1 MKDWQNSELIERFGA
16 YFKKLRTELGLTQKN
31 IAVKAKMEQSHI
43 SEIEAGLRN
52 ITLDII
58 FSLAKAMDIG
68 PQRFFAF
75 LDTEVY
81 NIRHSQLNEKIVS
94 EKEMHIQATADG
106 FPKKEMSF
114 QPVGEGFPE
123 MEISLEMIRNEYP
136 ELEELNQ

>member
-1 MKDWQNSELIERFGA
+1 MKDWQNSELIKRFGA

-31 IAVKAKMEQSHI
+31 IAVKAKMEQSHV

-75 LDTEVY
+75 LDTEAY
-81 NIRHSQLNEKIVS
+81 NIRHSQSNEKIVCGK
-94 EKEMHIQATADG
+94 EKHLQATADG

-114 QPVGEGFPE
+114 QPVSEGFPE